1 MPDDRKP
8 LTSSNG
14 ITLLVLVSSSA
25 ISLWLSYSAGAGLW
39 ISYLAFLL
47 TLVFGY
53 FFWRQR
59 PWATKAL
66 IAKYVVEFVYAGV
79 IAFVFV
85 DYLWA
90 IFEAAISI
98 CAIGLLVG
106 KPSVRRSYVFLSA
119 YAALLVFAGGAII
132 MIVQQKGKFDQLV
145 THAEISDSYQSKFQY
160 KLTLEELPWK
170 ILSRS
175 QAKVLLGRDIR
186 DADLKLVRDDGSAFG
201 LLFPFEFSNTPYQ
214 PQLAGQ
220 VQQEIQGRW
229 LTHLNKWQ
237 RHDQADGFLLT
248 ADGNLKGTSLN
259 YVAFY
264 KHFGNLGVYGV
275 FWAEKGSGQQLFEE
289 ATLLYT
295 GLTAPPIKQRLPK
308 STPAQTYSKNSDA
321 VVLINVF
328 DEDGIPVARGSGFN
342 IAQEGLIITN
352 LHVILQGHHLEVVFP
367 KQAPHKEAKVL
378 ALSTPELDL
387 AILSLNRQNL
397 PTIEAFKT
405 VSVAPG
411 DPVFVVGNPKGLVNS
426 ISEGI
431 IAGVREEGAL
441 TLYQI
446 TAPISSG
453 SSGGPVFNEYGEV
466 IGVANSIMVDA
477 QNLNFAISVDELD
490 HLFVL
495 SKPLTLAELMDKI
508 KAAAPPKPDPN
519 AYLGPAGK

>member
-1 MPDDRKP
+1 MTDDRKP

-14 ITLLVLVSSSA
+14 ITLLVLISSSA
-25 ISLWLSYSAGAGLW
+25 ISLWLAYSAAAGLW
-39 ISYLAFLL
+39 VSYFSFLV
-47 TLVFGY
+47 TLVLGY

-66 IAKYVVEFVYAGV
+66 IAKYCVEFLYAGV
-79 IAFVFV
+79 IAFFFV

-90 IFEAAISI
+90 IFEAAVSI

-132 MIVQQKGKFDQLV
+132 MIVQQKGKYDQLV
-145 THAEISDSYQSKFQY
+145 THAEISDFYQSKYQY
-160 KLTLEELPWK
+160 QLQLEELPWK

-175 QAKVLLGRDIR
+175 QAKVLLGRDIK

-201 LLFPFEFSNTPYQ
+201 LFFPFTFNNTPYH
-214 PQLAGQ
+214 PHLADQ
-220 VQQEIQGRW
+220 VQSEIQERW
-229 LTHLNKWQ
+229 LTHLSRWQ
-237 RHDQADGFLLT
+237 RHDRPDGFLLT
-248 ADGNLKGTSLN
+248 ADGNLKGTGLN

-275 FWAEKGSGQQLFEE
+275 LWAEKGSGQRLYEE

-295 GLTAPPIKQRLPK
+295 GLSAPPIKQRLPK
-308 STPAQTYSKNSDA
+308 HTPAETYANNSDA

-328 DEDGIPVARGSGFN
+328 DQDGIPVARGSGFN
-342 IAQEGLIITN
+342 ISPEGLIITN

-367 KQAPHKEAKVL
+367 KQAPYKQAKVL

-387 AILSLNRQNL
+387 AILTLHQHNL
-397 PTIEAFKT
+397 PTIAGFKT
-405 VSVAPG
+405 VPVAPG

-431 IAGVREEGAL
+431 VAGIREEGPL

-477 QNLNFAISVDELD
+477 QNLNFSISVDELD
-490 HLFVL
+490 RLFVL
-495 SKPLTLAELMDKI
+495 SKPLALAELMDKI
-508 KAAAPPKPDPN
+508 KSATPKPHAAP
-519 AYLGPAGK
+519 

>member
-1 MPDDRKP
+1 MTHDHKP
-8 LTSSNG
+8 HTSSNG

-25 ISLWLSYSAGAGLW
+25 ISLWLSYSAGVGLW
-39 ISYLAFLL
+39 ISYFAFLY
-47 TLVFGY
+47 TLILGY
-53 FFWRQR
+53 FFWRQK
-59 PWATKAL
+59 PWATKCL
-66 IAKYVVEFVYAGV
+66 ILKYAIEFVYAGV

-90 IFEAAISI
+90 IFEAALSI

-106 KPSVRRSYVFLSA
+106 KPSIRRSYVFLSA

-132 MIVQQKGKFDQLV
+132 MIVQQKGRFDQLV

-160 KLTLEELPWK
+160 DLTLQDLPWK

-175 QAKVLLGRDIR
+175 QAKVLLGRDIK
-186 DADLKLVRDDGSAFG
+186 DADLKLVREDGSAFG
-201 LLFPFEFSNTPYQ
+201 LLFPFQFSNISYQ
-214 PQLAGQ
+214 GQLASQ
-220 VQQEIQGRW
+220 AQDEIQGRW
-229 LTHLNKWQ
+229 LTHLSKWE
-237 RHDQADGFLLT
+237 RYDRPDGFLLT

-275 FWAEKGSGQQLFEE
+275 FWAEKGSGKQLFEE
-289 ATLLYT
+289 TDVLYS

-308 STPAQTYSKNSDA
+308 STPAETYAKNGDA

-328 DEDGIPVARGSGFN
+328 DEDRLPIARGSGFN
-342 IAQEGLIITN
+342 IAPEGLIITN
-352 LHVILQGHHLEVVFP
+352 LHVILQGHYLEAIFP
-367 KQAPHKEAKVL
+367 KQGAFKEAKIL

-387 AILSLNRQNL
+387 AILTFGKQDL

-405 VSVAPG
+405 VPVAPG
-411 DPVFVVGNPKGLVNS
+411 DVVYAISNPKGLVNS
-426 ISEGI
+426 VSEGI
-431 IAGVREEGAL
+431 VAGVREEGPL

-453 SSGGPVFNEYGEV
+453 SSGGPVFNEFGEV
-466 IGVANSIMVDA
+466 IGIANSIMVDA
-477 QNLNFAISVDELD
+477 QNLNFSISVDELD

-495 SKPLTLAELMDKI
+495 NEPLTLSELMEKI
-508 KAAAPPKPDPN
+508 KAAAR
-519 AYLGPAGK
+519 